1 MMDRDYN
8 IIKVSQKFG
17 KEHKTRSIFQYDN
30 GMTLRIEGIDLP
42 ETFRVDFA
50 NDITGSSK
58 SMIGENSEVK
68 IPYEYFVPGSNIHCW
83 VVAIGE
89 DYSTTIYHILIPVD
103 LRAEPSVEEPTE
115 EEVSLIDQTQAALNN
130 AVEKAEESVSHYP
143 RIENGTWEI
152 WDAAEEEYI
161 STGVSAGGQGI
172 TFTPH
177 VNEEG
182 IISWTNDGGLP
193 NPESV
198 NIKGPSGGF
207 SPKASVVK
215 DGLVTTITIT
225 DIDGTTTADIDDG
238 VTFTPAVSD
247 DGVLSWSNDG
257 GKENPPSVNIRGPRG
272 EDTFPGGIGAGFHN
286 GIFRGFSLGSAVTE
300 EQYEAISSGSFDS
313 MFIGDYWT
321 INSIVWRIAAFDY
334 WYGFGNPVCEVHHV
348 VIVPDTNLIP
358 GSSTVKRLNNT
369 ATVVGGY
376 VGTDFYTGRNGNTAK
391 AQAKLII
398 DNAFGSEHILSHKE
412 FLCNATVNGYESA
425 GGWYDSDIELMSERM
440 VYGTKVKGRSD
451 ELMYTLDNT
460 QLPLFMFD
468 RRKIANG
475 ERRWLRDVASET
487 KFSIIQ
493 DTGLSSSA
501 QADYTYGGICPAF
514 GLVG

>member
-1 MMDRDYN
+1 MILR
-8 IIKVSQKFG
+8 VSG
-17 KEHKTRSIFQYDN
+17 LN
-30 GMTLRIEGIDLP
+30 NLAA
-42 ETFRVDFA
+42 FRADFA
-50 NDITGSSK
+50 NSMTEDSK
-58 SMIGENSEVK
+58 SMIGYNSEVT
-68 IPYEYFVPGSNIHCW
+68 IPYEYFIPGSNIHCW
-83 VVAIGE
+83 IVVTGD
-89 DYSTTIYHILIPVD
+89 DYSVTKYHITIPIDV
-103 LRAEPSVEEPTE
+103 RAKPTE
-115 EEVSLIDQTQAALNN
+115 EEPTQEEQSVINQTLAALNI
-130 AVEKAEESVSHYP
+130 AVEQAQISVSHYP
-143 RIENGTWEI
+143 RITDGTWEI
-152 WDAAEEEYI
+152 WDPIEEEYI

-177 VNEEG
+177 VSEEG

-238 VTFTPAVSD
+238 VTFTPTVSD
-247 DGVLSWSNDG
+247 DGLLSWSNDG
-257 GKENPPSVNIRGPRG
+257 GKENPPSVNIKGPKG

-286 GIFRGFSLGSAVTE
+286 GIFRGFSLGNAVTE
-300 EQYEAISSGSFDS
+300 EQYAAISSGSFDN

-321 INSIVWRIAAFDY
+321 INNIVWRIAAFDY
-334 WYGFGNPVCEVHHV
+334 WYGFGNPVCETHHV

-358 GSSTVKRLNNT
+358 GSSTVKLLNNT

-398 DNAFGSEHILSHKE
+398 DNALGSEHILSHKE

-440 VYGTKVKGRSD
+440 VYGTKVKGKSD

-514 GLVG
+514 GLIG